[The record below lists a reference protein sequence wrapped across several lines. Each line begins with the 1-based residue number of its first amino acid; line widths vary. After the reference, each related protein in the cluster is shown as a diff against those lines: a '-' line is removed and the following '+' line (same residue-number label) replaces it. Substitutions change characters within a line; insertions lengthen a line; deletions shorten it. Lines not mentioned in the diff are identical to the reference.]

1 MFKITPRSN
10 DHYLV
15 SQSNNSDFK
24 FNIGHLKAAS
34 VLMASIALV
43 ACGGSGS
50 GNPTTTATP
59 TGAEASINGVW
70 RSCNVQGDDSEQNVI
85 TFLDGVASTQVTK
98 HTGTTTCNT
107 AKTSITIEEGTVSY
121 TLGSA
126 VTVDGSVSNITTA
139 TKLNTEF
146 FGESNFDAFD
156 LIAIKDNVVFFGNSD
171 DTNNGT
177 SDALRPTQLGSDGF
191 TKQVALTSID
201 GTWESSCTPDDNIFV
216 QESVVFAGGDFTFT
230 ESNFGNDD
238 CSDAATVL
246 GAEPGTYTLKS
257 QVTVDGGVKGITN
270 ATQINITTSDTT
282 FELVAISGTEMFF
295 SDTDGTNDGST
306 EALRSTQLD
315 NGAFTKQQK

>member
-1 MFKITPRSN
+1 MLKITPRSN

-43 ACGGSGS
+43 ACGSGGS
-50 GNPTTTATP
+50 GNPAA
-59 TGAEASINGVW
+59 GEEGNINGVW
-70 RSCNVQGDDSEQNVI
+70 RSCNIQGDDSEQNVI
-85 TFLDGVASTQVTK
+85 TFLDGVASTQDTE

-126 VTVDGSVSNITTA
+126 VIVDGSVSNITTA

-156 LIAIKDNVVFFGNSD
+156 LIAIKDNVVFFGNSEG
-171 DTNNGT
+171 TNNGT

-201 GTWESSCTPDDNIFV
+201 GTWESSCTPDNGIFV
-216 QESVVFAGGDFTFT
+216 QESAVFAGGDFTFT
-230 ESNFGNDD
+230 QSNFDNQD
-238 CSDAATVL
+238 CS
-246 GAEPGTYTLKS
+246 GAGNGAMGENGTYTLKS

-270 ATQINITTSDTT
+270 ATQINITTADAT

-295 SDTDGTNDGST
+295 SDTSGTNDGST
-306 EALRSTQLD
+306 EALRPTQLD

>member
-1 MFKITPRSN
+1 
-10 DHYLV
+10 
-15 SQSNNSDFK
+15 
-24 FNIGHLKAAS
+24 
-34 VLMASIALV
+34 MASIALV
-43 ACGGSGS
+43 ACGSGGS
-50 GNPTTTATP
+50 GNPAA
-59 TGAEASINGVW
+59 GEEGSINGVW
-70 RSCNVQGDDSEQNVI
+70 RSCNIQGDDSEQNVI
-85 TFLDGVASTQVTK
+85 TFLDGVASTQDTE

-126 VTVDGSVSNITTA
+126 VIVDGSVSNITTA

-156 LIAIKDNVVFFGNSD
+156 LIAIKDNVVFFGNSEG
-171 DTNNGT
+171 TNNGT

-201 GTWESSCTPDDNIFV
+201 GTWESSCTPDNGIFV
-216 QESVVFAGGDFTFT
+216 QESAVFAGGDFTFT
-230 ESNFGNDD
+230 QSNFDNQD
-238 CSDAATVL
+238 CS
-246 GAEPGTYTLKS
+246 GAGNGAMGENGTYTLKS

-270 ATQINITTSDTT
+270 ATQINITTADAT

-295 SDTDGTNDGST
+295 SDTSGTNDGST
-306 EALRSTQLD
+306 EALRPTQLD

>member
-146 FGESNFDAFD
+146 FGESNF
-156 LIAIKDNVVFFGNSD
+156 

>member
-1 MFKITPRSN
+1 MFKITSRSN

-15 SQSNNSDFK
+15 SQSDNSDFK

-43 ACGGSGS
+43 ACGSGGSK
-50 GNPTTTATP
+50 NPAA
-59 TGAEASINGVW
+59 GDEASINGVW
-70 RSCNVQGDDSEQNVI
+70 RSCNIQGDDSEQNVI
-85 TFLDGVASTQVTK
+85 TFLDGVASTQDTE

-156 LIAIKDNVVFFGNSD
+156 LIAIKDNVVFFGDSEG
-171 DTNNGT
+171 TNNGT

-201 GTWESSCTPDDNIFV
+201 GTWESSCTPDNGIFV
-216 QESVVFAGGDFTFT
+216 QESAVFAGGDFTFT
-230 ESNFGNDD
+230 QSNFDNQD
-238 CSDAATVL
+238 CSGVGN
-246 GAEPGTYTLKS
+246 GAVGENGTYTLKS

-270 ATQINITTSDTT
+270 ATQINITTADTT
-282 FELVAISGTEMFF
+282 FELVAISGTEIFF
-295 SDTDGTNDGST
+295 SDTGGTNDGST
-306 EALRSTQLD
+306 EALRPTQLD

>member
-15 SQSNNSDFK
+15 SQTNNSDFK

-43 ACGGSGS
+43 ACGSGGS
-50 GNPTTTATP
+50 GNPATDDE
-59 TGAEASINGVW
+59 TSINGVW
-70 RSCNVQGDDSEQNVI
+70 RSCNIQGDDSEQNVI
-85 TFLDGVASTQVTK
+85 TFLDGVASTQDTE

-156 LIAIKDNVVFFGNSD
+156 LIAIKDNVVFFGDSEG
-171 DTNNGT
+171 TNNGT

-201 GTWESSCTPDDNIFV
+201 GTWESSCTPDNGIFV
-216 QESVVFAGGDFTFT
+216 QESAVFAGGDFTFT

-282 FELVAISGTEMFF
+282 FELVAISGTEIFF
-295 SDTDGTNDGST
+295 SDTGGTNDGST
-306 EALRSTQLD
+306 EALRPTQLD